1 MSLQQTK
8 EHLLKLTSDPENRVI
23 ALSGKWG
30 TGKTHLFGEV
40 MAASEDEAVV
50 GALTVSLFG
59 LSSIDQVKRKL
70 IESVAPGAEAHPK
83 IWEGAK
89 QAVTSALKALEGFH
103 KGFAALSDLN
113 LLLLAPTML
122 GGKVIVIDDIE
133 RKHEKLGVDE
143 VLGFIDEYTQK
154 HGARFV
160 LLLNSDQLANRTLWD
175 TFREKVIDQEV
186 KLLTTPE
193 EAFAIALAL
202 VPSRYAEAIKAASI
216 ICGLTNIRIIGKVI
230 KAANRILADRELE
243 PALLDRVVPSIVLF
257 SAIHYK
263 GIENGPDFQ
272 FALRIG
278 TPDLNE
284 ILNAADDE
292 VPAEE
297 DSNRNRWETL
307 MQELHI
313 HGCDEFELLLVEY
326 LESGLFDDGKLT
338 PIIDR
343 YVAEKDLIEARQKA
357 NDFLYKEFWDH
368 RVNDADL
375 LQLAQD
381 LPGIA
386 TQLDPFMCSELE
398 VALREIPGGADI
410 GQAVIDA
417 WIADFR
423 ANPPEHA
430 EFDNPFN
437 RPLHELIAAEF
448 TAADAQAQASTT
460 VLDACMHI
468 IDRSGWGTR
477 QEVALRGATAAD
489 FEAAIRT
496 MEIDRLR
503 RFMRRMI
510 EMRIQRGTYDTHF
523 GAATQRFV
531 EACRIIV
538 NDAASPRLGRLI
550 KRLFAPT
557 ALATELNPTEEQAAP
572 VAAGIAIAQG

>member
-1 MSLQQTK
+1 MSLQHTK
-8 EHLLKLTSDPENRVI
+8 ELLLSLTRDPENRVI

-30 TGKTHLFGEV
+30 TGKTHLIGEV
-40 MAASEDEAVV
+40 TEAAEDESLA
-50 GALTVSLFG
+50 GALSVSLFG

-89 QAVTSALKALEGFH
+89 QAVTTALKALEGFH

-133 RKHEKLGVDE
+133 RKHDKLGVDE
-143 VLGFIDEYTQK
+143 ILGFIDEYTQK
-154 HGARFV
+154 HKARFI

-193 EAFAIALAL
+193 EAFAIAVAAM
-202 VPSRYAEAIKAASI
+202 PSPYADAIKAASI
-216 ICGLTNIRIIGKVI
+216 ICKLTNIRIIRRVI
-230 KAANRILADRELE
+230 KVANQILGERELE
-243 PALLDRVVPSIVLF
+243 PALLERVIPSIVLF

-263 GIENGPDFQ
+263 GIDKGPDFQ
-272 FALRIG
+272 FALKIG
-278 TPDLNE
+278 S
-284 ILNAADDE
+284 ADWDKFLDKE
-292 VPAEE
+292 DGAEPTEE
-297 DSNRNRWETL
+297 DSNRVRWEAL

-313 HGCDEFELLLVEY
+313 HSCDEFELLLVEY
-326 LESGLFDDGKLT
+326 LESGLFDDSKLT

-343 YVAEKDLIEARQKA
+343 YVAEKDLVEARQKA

-368 RVNDADL
+368 SVDDATM
-375 LQLAQD
+375 LQLAQE

-386 TQLDPFMCSELE
+386 PLLDPFMCSELE
-398 VALREIPGGADI
+398 IALREVPGADGV

-417 WIADFR
+417 WIAGFR
-423 ANPPEHA
+423 ANPPENINF
-430 EFDNPFN
+430 ENPFN
-437 RPLHELIAAEF
+437 KPLHASIAAEF
-448 TAADAQAQASTT
+448 DAAEAQAQASTT
-460 VLDACMHI
+460 VLDACMYI

-477 QEVALRGATAAD
+477 QKIALQGATAAD

-496 MEIDRLR
+496 MEVEKLH
-503 RFMRRMI
+503 RFMRRMM
-510 EMRIQRGTYDTHF
+510 EMRIQHGNYDHHF
-523 GAATQRFV
+523 GSATQRFV
-531 EACRIIV
+531 EACRAIV

-550 KRLFAPT
+550 KRLYAPT
-557 ALATELNPTEEQAAP
+557 VLAAELNPPEPEAPAA
-572 VAAGIAIAQG
+572 A